1 MIDELMQR
9 ISDRTQDLKLDVMLL
24 DSTQPTLEAA
34 MGARVDG
41 RSLPQVDASEVVRFR
56 SHGYEHRSVNI
67 GGLKVVFNFRRSSL
81 WDPGLG
87 RWVPPGALC
96 IGLLLTGIVG
106 QGVRSSSE
114 KARQVE
120 ALVHVRTAELAEAN

>member
-1 MIDELMQR
+1 
-9 ISDRTQDLKLDVMLL
+9 
-24 DSTQPTLEAA
+24 
-34 MGARVDG
+34 
-41 RSLPQVDASEVVRFR
+41 VRFR
-56 SHGYEHRSVNI
+56 SRRYEARSVNI

-106 QGVRSSSE
+106 QAARSSSE

-120 ALVHVRTAELAEAN
+120 ALVHVRTAELAEANAQASRQKLANDVAAQNQLAQEHTLLNLLLNVCRSGPRY